1 MRVIDERGLVYDSR
15 YICHTALSNQK
26 YAIPNL
32 KKYPLPDKAHVK
44 SAIKFFN
51 YVSPR
56 YEKTLAYAI
65 LKRMDEY
72 GMSFDDM
79 TIGDEN
85 RFKKYIPKREYLA
98 HHGIKGMHWYVRR
111 YQPYPGDY
119 RGEGKYV
126 GKRSLAEGASNAVRS
141 VGRGFKKAAKWTA
154 NKVMMSKKFP
164 NSLLSDEALARKT
177 ERYRA
182 ENALNLEMGKRTGQ
196 QQLAAR
202 SERERLKRDA
212 ARQVVFNTLQA
223 VGTQALA
230 NYVKTK
236 MQNRANLTD
245 KMQNDIYK
253 DSRERGMTALES
265 MTNAKNKEFIIPK
278 KKDDSFDG
286 LSNPVKNQMMKDI
299 YDKAKE
305 AGYGA
310 KDAAR
315 FAAKM
320 DDSFT
325 KRSNT
330 STSDYRDVT
339 NDTGPSRSSD
349 YRDVTNEPSST
360 KTSFVT
366 KNDKLKGILDYA
378 KSVEVSDS
386 GYKIFTGPKADRKTA
401 KSVTFDNYD
410 GSDFVKLVK
419 PKLTGAA
426 REAHAYKMFKEAKAN
441 WYESSGSG
449 TRIVGDTIIYSDGSR
464 GSLKELFNSNKS
476 FWLGQD

>member
-1 MRVIDERGLVYDSR
+1 MRVIDNRGLVYD
-15 YICHTALSNQK
+15 T
-26 YAIPNL
+26 
-32 KKYPLPDKAHVK
+32 
-44 SAIKFFN
+44 
-51 YVSPR
+51 SP
-56 YEKTLAYAI
+56 
-65 LKRMDEY
+65 
-72 GMSFDDM
+72 
-79 TIGDEN
+79 
-85 RFKKYIPKREYLA
+85 YLA

-119 RGEGKYV
+119 HGEGKYV
-126 GKRSLAEGASNAVRS
+126 GKRSLAEGASDAVKS
-141 VGRGFKKAAKWTA
+141 VGRGVKKAAKWTA
-154 NKVMMSKKFP
+154 NKAMMSKKFP
-164 NSLLSDEALARKT
+164 NALLSDEALERKT
-177 ERYRA
+177 ARYRA
-182 ENALNLEMGKRTGQ
+182 ENELNVEMGKRTGK
-196 QQLAAR
+196 QQLEAR
-202 SERERLKRDA
+202 AEKERLKRDA

-230 NYVKTK
+230 NYVKVK

-253 DSRERGMTALES
+253 DSRERGMAALEA
-265 MTNAKNKEFIIPK
+265 MTNAKKKEHIIPK
-278 KKDDSFDG
+278 KKDDSLDG

-325 KRSNT
+325 RRNNSS

-339 NDTGPSRSSD
+339 NDPGPASSSSAKASFET
-349 YRDVTNEPSST
+349 RD
-360 KTSFVT
+360 
-366 KNDKLKGILDYA
+366 DKLKGIFDYA
-378 KSVEVSDS
+378 KNVEVSDK
-386 GYKIFTGPKADRKTA
+386 GYKIYTGPKADKKTA
-401 KSVTFDNYD
+401 KTVTYDNYD

-441 WYESSGSG
+441 WYKSSGSG
-449 TRIVGDTIIYSDGSR
+449 ARIVGDTIIYSDGSR